1 MIPVL
6 AHVFNLL
13 LVFAVS
19 IVTMIYGWGVQPQS
33 WLVIIGGAL
42 LVVLSSAVS
51 ALVAKLFE

>member
-1 MIPVL
+1 
-6 AHVFNLL
+6 
-13 LVFAVS
+13 
-19 IVTMIYGWGVQPQS
+19 VQPQS